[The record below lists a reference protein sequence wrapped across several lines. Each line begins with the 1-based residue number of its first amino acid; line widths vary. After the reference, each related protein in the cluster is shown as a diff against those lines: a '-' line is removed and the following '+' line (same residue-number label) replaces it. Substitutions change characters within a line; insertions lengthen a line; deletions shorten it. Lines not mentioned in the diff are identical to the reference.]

1 MILSETGT
9 RVRVKGL
16 RETIRALEQAGA
28 ATDDMKDLMH
38 EIGLIVSRS
47 AASHVPVKSG
57 RLQRSLRAGRGK
69 TKAVA
74 RAGSARLPYAP
85 IIHYGWPARRIP
97 ARPFLT
103 DAVTREQ
110 HTVVT
115 ALVEGLGEI
124 IDKLNLEN
132 TL

>member
-9 RVRVKGL
+9 RVSVKGL
-16 RETIRALEQAGA
+16 KETIQALEQAGA

-38 EIGLIVSRS
+38 EIGMIVSRS
-47 AASHVPVKSG
+47 ASSRVPVKSG

-85 IIHYGWPARRIP
+85 IIHYGWPARKIP
-97 ARPFLT
+97 ARPFLA

-110 HTVVT
+110 HHIVNT
-115 ALVEGLGEI
+115 LIEGLGEI
-124 IDKLNLEN
+124 IDRLNLDN